1 MKTPLIA
8 LLIVLLMQSA
18 SANCYM
24 VYDREDRLA
33 FRSIST
39 PVNLS
44 QPIRE
49 QVQRQWP
56 GGALIIAVDSDACS
70 AIDVRAQA
78 QSVGSRFGVRD
89 ILENIAERGGAE
101 SMSAVGGS
109 RSSYAGKDVNVRAYT
124 RRDGT
129 QVQAYT
135 RAAAGSG
142 GGGRRR

>member
-1 MKTPLIA
+1 MKTPLIVVLIA
-8 LLIVLLMQSA
+8 LLIQNA
-18 SANCYM
+18 SANCYI
-24 VYDREDRLA
+24 VYDRDDRVV
-33 FRSIST
+33 FRSSST

-56 GGALIIAVDSDACS
+56 GGALIIAADSDSCS
-70 AIDVRAQA
+70 AIDARAQA
-78 QSVGSRFGVRD
+78 QSVGSRFGVLD

-101 SMSAVGGS
+101 SMSAGGGS
-109 RSSYAGKDVNVRAYT
+109 GSSYAGKDVNVRAYT

-142 GGGRRR
+142 GGGQRR